1 MLATARVTLYVR
13 NTREGKEEEGGG
25 LVGTHYSTV
34 GRIRG
39 DSSRGWWGVIAT
51 ARVTLYVRNTRER
64 RGEGR
69 EGVSGGTL

>member
-1 MLATARVTLYVR
+1 M
-13 NTREGKEEEGGG
+13 
-25 LVGTHYSTV
+25 GTHYSTV

-39 DSSRGWWGVIAT
+39 DSSRGWWGVLAT
-51 ARVTLYVRNTRER
+51 ASCMYVTQGRGRGR